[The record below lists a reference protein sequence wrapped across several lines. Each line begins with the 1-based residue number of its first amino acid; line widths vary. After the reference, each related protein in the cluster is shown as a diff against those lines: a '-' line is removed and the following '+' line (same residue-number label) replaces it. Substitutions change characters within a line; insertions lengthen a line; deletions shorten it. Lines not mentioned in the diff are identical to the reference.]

1 MELHRNYF
9 IWEKAIFVITSD
21 SQIASYLA
29 NAEID
34 YLKKDSLYAQYA
46 IVYTKYLLE
55 MKDYNEALS
64 IADSNRHKM
73 VQNSDDSA
81 LLELTFLTSLGYYYT
96 GEIETA
102 YTYFKNTFYA
112 AHSIESCYATICRNY
127 VLSRHLFSQM
137 ITWHKWMIFL

>member
-1 MELHRNYF
+1 
-9 IWEKAIFVITSD
+9 
-21 SQIASYLA
+21 
-29 NAEID
+29 
-34 YLKKDSLYAQYA
+34 
-46 IVYTKYLLE
+46 

-112 AHSIESCYATICRNY
+112 LIPLKAAMPPFAETM
-127 VLSRHLFSQM
+127 F
-137 ITWHKWMIFL
+137 